1 MVASPVISVFVGMP
15 ESAQKEKKKEDEFQQ
30 SEHLEISLTIKERC
44 SISGK

>member
-15 ESAQKEKKKEDEFQQ
+15 ESAQKEKKRDEFQQ